1 MKRIE
6 FEDSLQNSVHC
17 WSERSSVDVG
27 KTLGNAVKNM
37 VAFEQ
42 RNPHHCYDL
51 FNHSLH
57 TVDGIENTAPAL
69 LRVAAFF
76 HDIGKPVVAM
86 EKQGRLVFYGHA
98 QKSAEI
104 SAPILADLGYAPDEI
119 DEICFYIAHHD
130 DFVSWVLPDEKYDK
144 ENEFLVEI
152 TPENLRKHITKVT
165 EKSVDKSFCPQ
176 KRNWQL
182 LLQLCYADASAQ
194 AELVIQNGIV
204 VDSKEHKLRKV
215 KALSDILETSAN
227 IQWIGV
233 VMQ

>member
-1 MKRIE
+1 M
-6 FEDSLQNSVHC
+6 
-17 WSERSSVDVG
+17 
-27 KTLGNAVKNM
+27 
-37 VAFEQ
+37 
-42 RNPHHCYDL
+42 
-51 FNHSLH
+51 
-57 TVDGIENTAPAL
+57 
-69 LRVAAFF
+69 
-76 HDIGKPVVAM
+76 
-86 EKQGRLVFYGHA
+86 
-98 QKSAEI
+98 
-104 SAPILADLGYAPDEI
+104 
-119 DEICFYIAHHD
+119 
-130 DFVSWVLPDEKYDK
+130 LPYEKYDK

-227 IQWIGV
+227 IQCIGV
-233 VMQ
+233 MMQ

>member
-17 WSERSSVDVG
+17 WRERSSVDVG

-130 DFVSWVLPDEKYDK
+130 DFV
-144 ENEFLVEI
+144 
-152 TPENLRKHITKVT
+152 
-165 EKSVDKSFCPQ
+165 
-176 KRNWQL
+176 
-182 LLQLCYADASAQ
+182 
-194 AELVIQNGIV
+194 
-204 VDSKEHKLRKV
+204 
-215 KALSDILETSAN
+215 
-227 IQWIGV
+227 
-233 VMQ
+233 